1 MQRRAAEMAM
11 DWIKMRCNLWDDPR
25 VGGLVEATDTSEAMV
40 IGGLYWLWAT
50 ADQHTADGAMPSV
63 SLKHIDR
70 KTGIPGFGAALVAI
84 GWVVVGDAGGLSVA
98 RFDEHNGTSGKQRAM
113 TAKRVATHRVTHGS
127 GKSNA
132 PIVTETTHGRY
143 LEQEQEGEEDLKA
156 KATGQQAD
164 HAADGGL
171 PEDIAKPD
179 GPAAP
184 VEQKAPRAA
193 PRKAQT
199 AKEFPRF
206 WAAYPVKKG
215 RADAEKKWKSKGCDE
230 IADQIIKH
238 VMLMERVDD
247 DWLRGFIPHGSTY
260 INGERWTDE
269 PKKDKP
275 ATTPAPAPE
284 TFGAA
289 AVAKRSNTESPLER
303 ALAYIRHQHAL
314 GAYGEGDQAAVERD
328 RLIGEATNKH
338 RVQ

>member
-1 MQRRAAEMAM
+1 MGM

-25 VGGLVEATDTSEAMV
+25 VGGLVEATDTSEATV

-50 ADQHTADGAMPSV
+50 ADQHTANGAMPSV

-70 KTGIPGFGAALVAI
+70 KTGIAGFGAALVAI
-84 GWVVVGDAGGLSVA
+84 GWVLVGDGGGLSVA
-98 RFDEHNGTSGKQRAM
+98 RFDEHNGASGKQRAM
-113 TAKRVATHRVTHGS
+113 TAKRVATHRVTHGRRS
-127 GKSNA
+127 GNA
-132 PIVTETTHGRY
+132 CGVTESEHDRY
-143 LEQEQEGEEDLKA
+143 LEQEQEQEEDVKA

-164 HAADGGL
+164 HDGGL
-171 PEDIAKPD
+171 PADIVP
-179 GPAAP
+179 PAAP
-184 VEQKAPRAA
+184 AEQDEPKPPRAA

-199 AKEFPRF
+199 AKHFPRF

-230 IADQIIKH
+230 IADQIIDH
-238 VMLMERVDD
+238 VRLMERMDD

-269 PKKDKP
+269 PKKDRP

-289 AVAKRSNTESPLER
+289 AVAKRSNTETPLER
-303 ALAYIRHQHAL
+303 ALAYIRHQRSL
-314 GAYGEGDQAAVERD
+314 GAYGDGEDANAEMR
-328 RLIGEATNKH
+328 RLMSEATEKY
-338 RVQ
+338 RGQP